1 MPRIAADTVAEHVAQ
16 QEAAVVAAA
25 ARLFSERGVARVS
38 LADIAAEVGLKRN
51 SLYRYFPD
59 KGHLLAAWFRM
70 ELAPLQAR
78 SEAIVALDEP
88 APERLRQWLEL
99 QLDYLTAP
107 EHQAMTD
114 AVAESASLSD
124 EVRADI
130 GQGHRE
136 LYTTLASVLSDVAH
150 DHRADGDEESHLR
163 GVTLRVDTM
172 LVAGSLRSA
181 AELVLGGVDRAVVL
195 DRLVRLAL
203 ALALTER

>member
-1 MPRIAADTVAEHVAQ
+1 MPRISADTVAEHVAQ
-16 QEAAVVAAA
+16 QETAVVAAA

-59 KGHLLAAWFRM
+59 KGHLLAAWFRL

-78 SEAIVALDEP
+78 SEAIAALDEP
-88 APERLRQWLEL
+88 APQRLRKWLEL

-114 AVAESASLSD
+114 AVAESAALSE

-136 LYTTLASVLSDVAH
+136 LYGTLSGILGDAAP
-150 DHRADGDEESHLR
+150 DGAAATQ
-163 GVTLRVDTM
+163 VRVDTM
-172 LVAGSLRSA
+172 LIAGGLRSA
-181 AELVLGGVDRAVVL
+181 AELVLAGADRVAVL
-195 DRLVRLAL
+195 DRLVVVGMAL
-203 ALALTER
+203 ISP